1 MITDIQTNFVW
12 FSELLR
18 RKPEYKLFYEQLTAI
33 LQKHQIAHDFLQE
46 TNDIWCRDYMPIQV
60 NQDKYV
66 EFRFD
71 PDYLLS
77 KKWRSY
83 KTYADLVCDTMGLKV
98 VKSDILLDGGNVIR
112 GDTWAILTDKVVVEN
127 RLHYTPDM
135 LIGKLTELFEVE
147 KVILIP
153 RDKSERFGHADGMI
167 RFIDNCHVLINGYF
181 REYDPRFRN
190 SFYNALDENG
200 LKFTELKFNC
210 ENPNEELNWGYI
222 NYLQMDNL
230 LLVPQFGITE
240 DRQALEQISLIFSEY
255 ADKGQIETLDSTSI
269 IEHGGVLNCVSWN
282 IKQ

>member
-1 MITDIQTNFVW
+1 MITDAQTNFVW

-18 RKPEYKLFYEQLTAI
+18 RKPEYQLFNEQLTAI
-33 LQKHQIAHDFLQE
+33 LQRYRIAHDFLQE

-83 KTYADLVCDTMGLKV
+83 KTYADLVCETMGLKV

-112 GDTWAILTDKVVVEN
+112 GGNWAILTDKVVVEN
-127 RLHYTPDM
+127 RLHYTSDR
-135 LIGKLTELFEVE
+135 LIGKLTELFEVD

-153 RDKSERFGHADGMI
+153 WDKTERYGHADGMI
-167 RFIDNCHVLINGYF
+167 RFIDNSHVLINGYF
-181 REYDPRFRN
+181 RDYDPKFRN
-190 SFYNALDENG
+190 SFLGALDKNG
-200 LKFTELKFNC
+200 LAFTELKFNC
-210 ENPNEELNWGYI
+210 EKPNEDLNWGYI
-222 NYLQMDNL
+222 NYLQMENL
-230 LLVPQFGITE
+230 LLLPQFGIAE
-240 DRQALEQISLIFSEY
+240 DRQALEQISLIFPEY
-255 ADKGQIETLDSTSI
+255 AVKGQIETIDSNSI
-269 IEHGGVLNCVSWN
+269 IRHGGVLNCVSWN